1 MTALKPEKEYGIYC
15 AWGARATTPG
25 GLVPRFLRTIDQLHN
40 IDPCF
45 GGWIWYNEEI
55 SYDSD
60 GESGSIPLTEILI
73 NMEKAIAENI
83 RRDIDTREP
92 NSDLGYAMPV
102 YRSKKSGSQTVHISI
117 YDGNSWPYKT
127 YAKNHADLTIRG
139 DNAAKN
145 PLVTFPIFKAAMLI
159 LAETWEATWAKAFPN
174 NMVQKT
180 DWDGMKP
187 GWGWMVYVCPHLAKL
202 VTPPSGVLVERRPNG
217 GLFLAATDEVFDA
230 DNPRHIAAA
239 RLIRDAMR
247 PVTSLKEP
255 FVVPYL

>member
-1 MTALKPEKEYGIYC
+1 MTELKLKREYGIYC
-15 AWGARATTPG
+15 AWGARAATPG
-25 GLVPRFLRTIDQLHN
+25 GLASRFFWTIDQLHN
-40 IDPCF
+40 IDPLF
-45 GGWIWYNEEI
+45 DGWIWYNEEI

-60 GESGSIPLTEILI
+60 GELGSALLTEIRGNL
-73 NMEKAIAENI
+73 ERAIAENI
-83 RRDIDTREP
+83 RRDVGTREP
-92 NSDLGYAMPV
+92 NSDLGYAMPI
-102 YRSKKSGSQTVHISI
+102 YRSEKSGGRTIHLSI
-117 YDGNSWPYKT
+117 YDGNSWSYKT

-139 DNAAKN
+139 GSGTP
-145 PLVTFPIFKAAMLI
+145 PLVSFPTFKAAMLI

-174 NMVQKT
+174 DMVQKT

-247 PVTSLKEP
+247 PVTSLEEP
-255 FVVPYL
+255 FAGPYL

>member
-1 MTALKPEKEYGIYC
+1 
-15 AWGARATTPG
+15 
-25 GLVPRFLRTIDQLHN
+25 
-40 IDPCF
+40 
-45 GGWIWYNEEI
+45 
-55 SYDSD
+55 
-60 GESGSIPLTEILI
+60 
-73 NMEKAIAENI
+73 
-83 RRDIDTREP
+83 
-92 NSDLGYAMPV
+92 MPV

-187 GWGWMVYVCPHLAKL
+187 GWGWIVYVCPHLAKL
-202 VTPPSGVLVERRPNG
+202 VTPPPGVIVERRPNG
-217 GLFLAATDEVFDA
+217 GLFLAATEEVFDA
-230 DNPRHIAAA
+230 DNPQHIAAA

-247 PVTSLKEP
+247 PVTSLEEP
-255 FVVPYL
+255 FAGPYL

>member
-1 MTALKPEKEYGIYC
+1 
-15 AWGARATTPG
+15 
-25 GLVPRFLRTIDQLHN
+25 
-40 IDPCF
+40 
-45 GGWIWYNEEI
+45 
-55 SYDSD
+55 
-60 GESGSIPLTEILI
+60 
-73 NMEKAIAENI
+73 
-83 RRDIDTREP
+83 
-92 NSDLGYAMPV
+92 
-102 YRSKKSGSQTVHISI
+102 
-117 YDGNSWPYKT
+117 
-127 YAKNHADLTIRG
+127 
-139 DNAAKN
+139 
-145 PLVTFPIFKAAMLI
+145 MLI
-159 LAETWEATWAKAFPN
+159 LSETWEATWAKAFPCD
-174 NMVQKT
+174 MVQKT